1 MKKPY
6 KQPVKKLTKEEWAK
20 IDKEYSEDMNTQ
32 IAENKKD
39 LNNWVNVV
47 CKGVI
52 IPLTTEELVAWDK
65 LSRVD
70 KRAMA
75 DSIKNK
81 INSGAFEYFQFGEL
95 KLIRP
100 THERKN

>member
-39 LNNWVNVV
+39 PNNWVNVNF
-47 CKGVI
+47 KGTI
-52 IPLTTEELVAWDK
+52 IPMTNEELAAWDK
-65 LSRVD
+65 LSRTD

-75 DSIKNK
+75 DSVKKK
-81 INSGAFEYFQFGEL
+81 IASGAYEYIQDGRIF
-95 KLIRP
+95 LIR
-100 THERKN
+100 KKQ